1 MKIMNQLIL
10 LIPILLVMCFA
21 PLGSDAFLNYTQ
33 VAFSQQQ
40 HNSSLQ
46 TEISTI
52 NNDISTQKVKVGDI
66 EIAYR
71 QIGNGSSGT
80 PIVLISGCCTTMDMW
95 SPSLLNELS
104 KNQKVIIFDNRGTGE
119 STLGTKPFSI
129 KQFAN
134 DTLGLLNALKI
145 QKADIFGIS
154 MGSFIAQELALI
166 NPTRIDNLV
175 LAASS
180 CGGDEAIPP
189 SAQVIEA
196 IDNMTDTSTPTQ
208 EEIDRIT
215 ATLFPP
221 NWFKANPNYQEYIPL
236 AKEPVSPEII
246 QRQTDAIVNW
256 SAIGTCDAL
265 SNITQPTLV
274 IIGTDDIWT
283 PAANSLMIAE
293 RIPGAWLVQMR
304 NAGHGIM
311 YQYPDEFS
319 RVVSTFLHI
328 AN

>member
-119 STLGTKPFSI
+119 STLGTKPF
-129 KQFAN
+129 
-134 DTLGLLNALKI
+134 
-145 QKADIFGIS
+145 
-154 MGSFIAQELALI
+154 
-166 NPTRIDNLV
+166 
-175 LAASS
+175 
-180 CGGDEAIPP
+180 
-189 SAQVIEA
+189 
-196 IDNMTDTSTPTQ
+196 
-208 EEIDRIT
+208 
-215 ATLFPP
+215 
-221 NWFKANPNYQEYIPL
+221 
-236 AKEPVSPEII
+236 
-246 QRQTDAIVNW
+246 
-256 SAIGTCDAL
+256 
-265 SNITQPTLV
+265 
-274 IIGTDDIWT
+274 
-283 PAANSLMIAE
+283 
-293 RIPGAWLVQMR
+293 
-304 NAGHGIM
+304 
-311 YQYPDEFS
+311 
-319 RVVSTFLHI
+319 
-328 AN
+328 